1 MAAIVCDAGLDLEK
15 LRRHIDKEL
24 PEYARPLF
32 IRLSHEIEVT
42 GTFKHRKVEL
52 VKEGIDLALVK
63 EPIYFN
69 SPAEKKFVPLDLT
82 LHDKICSGAFKL

>member
-1 MAAIVCDAGLDLEK
+1 M
-15 LRRHIDKEL
+15 
-24 PEYARPLF
+24 
-32 IRLSHEIEVT
+32 EVT
-42 GTFKHRKVEL
+42 GTFKHRKVDL

-69 SPAEKKFVPLDLT
+69 SPVEKKFVPLDQA